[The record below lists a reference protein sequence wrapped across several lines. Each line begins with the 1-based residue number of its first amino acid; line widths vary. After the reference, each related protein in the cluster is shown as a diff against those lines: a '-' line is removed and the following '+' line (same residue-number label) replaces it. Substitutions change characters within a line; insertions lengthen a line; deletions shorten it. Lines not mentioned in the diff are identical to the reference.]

1 MVLRSLA
8 CCLLVLALAGAGAR
22 AQVPE
27 DGAPADSLL
36 VDPQVALPDT
46 VVVDTVGVA
55 VPESPPLDVPV
66 APPAEGG
73 LERPVTYTARDSLRI
88 TLAGRDTTA
97 ADRATLYG
105 EVTARYEEATL
116 TAGVLELDFAQ
127 EELRALPAGVD
138 STGQPV
144 PARFAQGEEQFT
156 GREFV
161 YNLSTRRGRVVGART
176 AIEDGYLLGGVV
188 KQASPH
194 VIYAADAAYTT
205 CSLDHPHYSL
215 VAGRMKIVDQE
226 RVYTGPVQLRL
237 LGIPMPL
244 WLPFGYFPAAEGRRS
259 GPLPL
264 AYGESVDFG
273 FYLEN
278 VGWY

>member
-1 MVLRSLA
+1 MATCCRARSSIASSTSPAEPRRSRNRGRRGPVTSLPSARGLPGDNLRRPAAAPVVLRSLA

-161 YNLSTRRGRVVGART
+161 YN
-176 AIEDGYLLGGVV
+176 
-188 KQASPH
+188 
-194 VIYAADAAYTT
+194 
-205 CSLDHPHYSL
+205 
-215 VAGRMKIVDQE
+215 
-226 RVYTGPVQLRL
+226 
-237 LGIPMPL
+237 
-244 WLPFGYFPAAEGRRS
+244 
-259 GPLPL
+259 
-264 AYGESVDFG
+264 
-273 FYLEN
+273 
-278 VGWY
+278 